1 MQEGVQAI
9 NYTLDEGLIE
19 FGTAMEDGDYERLF
33 LITFF
38 FNLKKKKMLLVG
50 ENFEIFLFSIFL
62 ELYRFWRVWKYLQKL
77 KQCGK
82 HWAKLLWKTKTFSL
96 LKGKH
101 LSSSNLHF
109 EKWWCE
115 TWRPQ
120 LQGPLCRTR
129 DSDFGNRSST
139 SDNAPTNKHL
149 HATLLQ

>member
-82 HWAKLLWKTKTFSL
+82 H
-96 LKGKH
+96 
-101 LSSSNLHF
+101 
-109 EKWWCE
+109 
-115 TWRPQ
+115 
-120 LQGPLCRTR
+120 
-129 DSDFGNRSST
+129 
-139 SDNAPTNKHL
+139 
-149 HATLLQ
+149 